1 MIVADVAFSRAAA
14 RICATS
20 GDNVIA
26 AGVGAGATVSM
37 TMAGFSCVFSMAGGT
52 SFAC

>member
-26 AGVGAGATVSM
+26 AGAGAVAVGSVTI
-37 TMAGFSCVFSMAGGT
+37 AGFS
-52 SFAC
+52 